1 MPTCKRVLIFGATG
15 LIGSRITRE
24 IVRNKHKF
32 EKIAIF
38 TSPGSYESKADELK
52 SLEKE
57 GVEIFVGDLNN
68 SADVA
73 KAYQDIDTVV
83 SCLGRNVLERQ
94 LELIKLANDSPS
106 VHRFFPSEYGTDI
119 EYGPSS
125 AHEKPHQL
133 KLRVRKALQACDNL
147 DYTYVVVGP
156 YADGDPGL
164 YLSVNPI
171 TKEAGTFDV
180 KNKEAVLFGD
190 GNLKISFTTM
200 KDTGKLVALA
210 LLHPE
215 ASRNKALRVN
225 SFTATDSEILKEFE
239 KQTGGEPWKVSYTSL
254 DDLKKLEQEAWD
266 AGKPWAALF
275 TLRRIWAEGG
285 TLYDK
290 RDNYLIEAED
300 VMETLAD
307 AVAEAIRVQTR

>member
-24 IVRNKHKF
+24 IVRNKDKF

-57 GVEIFVGDLNN
+57 GVEIIVGDLNN
-68 SADVA
+68 SADVV

-83 SCLGRNVLERQ
+83 SCLGRNVLECQ
-94 LELIKLANDSPS
+94 LQLVKLANDSPS

-156 YADGDPGL
+156 YADGEPGL
-164 YLSVNPI
+164 YFSANPI

-180 KNKEAVLFGD
+180 KNKEAVLLGD

-254 DDLKKLEQEAWD
+254 DALKKLEQEAWD
-266 AGKPWAALF
+266 AGKPWAGLF